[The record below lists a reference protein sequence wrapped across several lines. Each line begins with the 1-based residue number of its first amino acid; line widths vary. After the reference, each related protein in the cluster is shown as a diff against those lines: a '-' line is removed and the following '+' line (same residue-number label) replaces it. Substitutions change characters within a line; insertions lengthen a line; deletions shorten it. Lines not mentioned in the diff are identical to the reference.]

1 MQLDE
6 NQVTHHYSLRLRLVV
21 KLVENDREEGKKRAM
36 NERMRDILK
45 ANTM

>member
-21 KLVENDREEGKKRAM
+21 KLVENDKEGKKRAM

>member
-21 KLVENDREEGKKRAM
+21 KLVENDKEGKKRAM
-36 NERMRDILK
+36 KERMRDILK